1 MTYVTEFVI
10 EETTFHTIDG
20 VETETSRHIRDS
32 RQFDDLATAQ
42 EYAEASQDR
51 FNKYASQRGGGVRSE
66 CKVVPVKLGF
76 ANNALYS
83 DVEPF
88 EIVRVVSD
96 KTIEVRA
103 MDATMADDWKPN
115 MVSGGFSFH
124 CTNNNDQRK
133 AWVIT
138 SNEAN
143 PVVRIRKQKN
153 GTWYNKSNG
162 RFFLA
167 EQPAKKYDFN
177 F

>member
-1 MTYVTEFVI
+1 MTYVTEFAI
-10 EETTFHTIDG
+10 EEVTYHTHDG
-20 VETETSRHIRDS
+20 VEWFESHRNTFG
-32 RQFDDLATAQ
+32 RQFDDLTEAQ
-42 EYAEASQDR
+42 AYALCKQDR
-51 FNKYASQRGGGVRSE
+51 FNAYAAKNGGHARSE

-96 KTIEVRA
+96 KTIDVRA
-103 MDATMADDWKPN
+103 MDAEMADDWKPEIIP
-115 MVSGGFSFH
+115 GGFAGH
-124 CTNNNDQRK
+124 CTNNSDQRK

-143 PVVRIRKQKN
+143 PVVRIRKQKD

>member
-1 MTYVTEFVI
+1 MTYVTEFAI
-10 EETTFHTIDG
+10 EETIFHTIDG
-20 VETETSRHIRDS
+20 VETETNRAIIG
-32 RQFDDLATAQ
+32 RQFDNRAA
-42 EYAEASQDR
+42 AEMHAEDKQGR
-51 FNKYASQRGGGVRSE
+51 FNLFAANNGGHARSE

-103 MDATMADDWKPN
+103 MDAEMADDWKPN
-115 MVSGGFSFH
+115 MVSGGFAFH